1 MVKVITVEREY
12 GSAGAE
18 FAHHLADRLGWGIVD
33 HSLIDKIAQEAG
45 IPKSIAESCDERL
58 DPWYYRMGKAFWH
71 GSVERLPAP
80 PIDSVFDSER
90 MVRMVRNYL
99 KEFVATGNCVIVGR
113 GAACALAQT
122 PGVFNLF
129 IYASMT
135 RKIRWFE
142 EHFPQQASQ
151 ARREIEAADS
161 RRESYIRRYYDLD
174 WADRRLYHMMIN
186 SCIGLEAMIQV
197 TLDGIGGAGQAAA
210 ARSPGAHR

>member
-1 MVKVITVEREY
+1 V
-12 GSAGAE
+12 S
-18 FAHHLADRLGWGIVD
+18 
-33 HSLIDKIAQEAG
+33 
-45 IPKSIAESCDERL
+45 
-58 DPWYYRMGKAFWH
+58 
-71 GSVERLPAP
+71 
-80 PIDSVFDSER
+80 
-90 MVRMVRNYL
+90 MVRNYL

-122 PGVFNLF
+122 PGVFNVF
-129 IYASMT
+129 VYASMT

-197 TLDGIGGAGQAAA
+197 TLDGIGGAGQAAV